1 MKLDGGELGLL
12 EDLVERVCSL
22 LVPHEDDDLVELQ
35 LVKEVHQLGDLFTVV
50 EEHVVLFETMECQF
64 ALVLN

>member
-1 MKLDGGELGLL
+1 MDSLGWEGVTV
-12 EDLVERVCSL
+12 EDLGKHVSVFDGL
-22 LVPHEDDDLVELQ
+22 DEDDDLVELQ